1 MNHSSFSFFKGK
13 KKVPSGVKSPQV
25 TDPPWPDSTVMQA
38 PVSAFQSQA
47 VKSSDPAS
55 TNFPLGCHFTHYP
68 TPYQH
73 PSVAVI

>member
-1 MNHSSFSFFKGK
+1 
-13 KKVPSGVKSPQV
+13 
-25 TDPPWPDSTVMQA
+25 MQA